1 MNRKGNAVL
10 IGLFVVVGLAL
21 VAAGVLVATGGR
33 LFARKEQ
40 AVMYFQGSIYGLQ
53 VGAPVVFRGV
63 RLGSVSA
70 IGLEHESPTDQFTI
84 PVRVELERD
93 GITTVHA
100 DGSRERRALTL
111 ADLVGRGLSA
121 QLSLQSLL
129 TGQQYV
135 DLDLRPGKAG
145 ALHRPP
151 GRGQLTEIPTTATT
165 IQNLKAQLE
174 GLDVRALADDISGTA
189 RAVRDLVS
197 GPALRDSVVNLR
209 QISADLRVVSAT
221 LARRTDPLAR
231 DAQATLQDTR
241 AALARLGQAADGV
254 RDTAGRWSGTA
265 ERVSALAD
273 PQAPLLQSVQRTADE
288 LAAAAAGLRSHTAT
302 DAPLMRDL
310 DRALQDVSR
319 ASRSVRELADLL
331 ERHPDA
337 LLRGRPRGE
346 TGSTP

>member
-10 IGLFVVVGLAL
+10 IGLFVVIGLAL
-21 VAAGVLVATGGR
+21 VVGGVLVATGGR

-70 IGLEHESPTDQFTI
+70 IGLEHDSPTDQFTI

-111 ADLVGRGLSA
+111 ADLVRRGLSA
-121 QLSLQSLL
+121 QLSMQSLL

-135 DLDLRPGKAG
+135 DLDLRPGKPG

-151 GRGQLTEIPTTATT
+151 GTTNVTEIPTPATT

-197 GPALRDSVVNLR
+197 GPVLRDSVANLR
-209 QISADLRVVSAT
+209 QVSVDLRVVSAT
-221 LARRTDPLAR
+221 LARRADPMAR
-231 DAQATLQDTR
+231 DAQATLKDTR

-254 RDTAGRWSGTA
+254 RDTAGRLAGTA
-265 ERVSALAD
+265 DRVNALAD
-273 PQAPLLQSVQRTADE
+273 PQSPLVQSVQRTADE
-288 LAAAAAGLRSHTAT
+288 LALAAAGLRSQTAA
-302 DAPLMRDL
+302 DAPLMRDI

-337 LLRGRPRGE
+337 LLRGRPRSE
-346 TGSTP
+346 AAPTP

>member
-1 MNRKGNAVL
+1 MNRKGSATL
-10 IGLFVVVGLAL
+10 IGLFVVVGLGL

-63 RLGSVSA
+63 RLGAVSA
-70 IGLEHESPTDQFTI
+70 IGLVHESPSDQFTI
-84 PVRVELERD
+84 PVRVEFDRD

-111 ADLVGRGLSA
+111 QGLVARGLSA

-145 ALHRPP
+145 SLHRPP
-151 GRGQLTEIPTTATT
+151 GSSGLIEIPTTSTT

-197 GPALRDSVVNLR
+197 GSALRDSVTNLR

-221 LARRTDPLAR
+221 LARRADPMAR
-231 DAQATLQDTR
+231 DAQAMLRDTR
-241 AALARLGQAADGV
+241 AALDRLGQAADGV
-254 RDTAGRWSGTA
+254 RDSARRMATTAD
-265 ERVSALAD
+265 RVGALAD
-273 PQAPLLQSVQRTADE
+273 PGSPLLQAAQRTADE
-288 LAAAAAGLRSHTAT
+288 LAQAAAGLRGHTAA
-302 DAPLMRDL
+302 DAPLLQDL
-310 DRALQDVSR
+310 ERTLQDVSR
-319 ASRSVRELADLL
+319 AARSVRELSDLL

-337 LLRGRPRGE
+337 PLRGRPRDQG
-346 TGSTP
+346 PP

>member
-1 MNRKGNAVL
+1 MNRRGSAVL

-63 RLGSVSA
+63 RLGAVSA
-70 IGLEHESPTDQFTI
+70 IGLVHESPTDQFTI
-84 PVRVELERD
+84 PVRVELDRD

-111 ADLVGRGLSA
+111 PDLVARGLTA

-135 DLDLRPGKAG
+135 DLDLRPGKTG
-145 ALHRPP
+145 TLHRPP
-151 GRGQLTEIPTTATT
+151 GSTQVIEIPTAATT

-174 GLDVRALADDISGTA
+174 GLDVRALAEDISGTA

-197 GPALRDSVVNLR
+197 GPALRDSVANL
-209 QISADLRVVSAT
+209 QKISADLRVVSAT
-221 LARRTDPLAR
+221 LARRADPMAR

-254 RDTAGRWSGTA
+254 RDTASRVAGTA
-265 ERVSALAD
+265 DRVTALAD
-273 PQAPLLQSVQRTADE
+273 PQAPLLQAVQRTADE
-288 LAAAAAGLRSHTAT
+288 LAQAAAGLRSQTAA

-310 DRALQDVSR
+310 DRTLQDVSR

-337 LLRGRPRGE
+337 LLRGRPRSEEG
-346 TGSTP
+346 TP